1 LRQFDPPITP
11 QAAIRDQRSPNRRN
25 DAVVPLRL
33 SHFPLPAS
41 PFKLR
46 RVSLLIDAAD
56 QLRRALRGLTF
67 PEPVTHT
74 YNPLEYAW
82 ESHCQYLERFGRGPK
97 KVLFLG
103 MNPGP
108 YGMAQTGVPFGEIPA
123 VRDWMGISA
132 PVARPDPEHPKRP
145 VTGFDCP
152 RSEVSG
158 RRLWGLFAGRFP
170 EAGDFFTE
178 HFVANYCPLV
188 WMKDTGANLTP
199 DKIPAESMKPV
210 NAACAAHLQEVVKLL
225 QPQYLIG
232 VGAFAEK
239 QLATAARA
247 AGSDAVLGKILHPS
261 PASPA
266 ANRDFA
272 GTAARQLAELG
283 LW

>member
-1 LRQFDPPITP
+1 M
-11 QAAIRDQRSPNRRN
+11 SP
-25 DAVVPLRL
+25 
-33 SHFPLPAS
+33 
-41 PFKLR
+41 
-46 RVSLLIDAAD
+46 LIDAAD
-56 QLRRALRGLTF
+56 QLRESLRGLVF
-67 PEPVTHT
+67 PDPVTHT

-123 VRDWMGISA
+123 VRDWMGIST
-132 PVARPDPEHPKRP
+132 PVDTPDPEHPKRP

-158 RRLWGLFAGRFP
+158 RRLWGLFAERFP
-170 EAGDFFTE
+170 KADEFFAD
-178 HFVANYCPLV
+178 HLISNYCPLV

-199 DKIPAESMKPV
+199 DKIPAEAMQPV
-210 NAACAAHLQEVVKLL
+210 NEACDTHLQTVIKILE
-225 QPQYLIG
+225 PQYLIG

-239 QLATAARA
+239 KLAAAA
-247 AGSDAVLGKILHPS
+247 EQAGSTATLGRILHPS

-272 GTAARQLAELG
+272 GTATRQLAALG